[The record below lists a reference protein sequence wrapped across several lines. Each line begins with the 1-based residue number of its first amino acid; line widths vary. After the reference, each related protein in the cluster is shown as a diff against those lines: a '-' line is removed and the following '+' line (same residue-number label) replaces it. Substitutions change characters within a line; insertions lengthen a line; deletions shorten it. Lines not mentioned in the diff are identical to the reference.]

1 MRYFCISFHMAPCR
15 LKFCF
20 VLLHPN
26 STCQTRKGEG
36 EAHIY
41 QNLEH
46 DFNFHWSAARNERG
60 SVTQELR
67 AISRNSRKL
76 PVELKTK
83 VFMLWNTF
91 LNV

>member
-1 MRYFCISFHMAPCR
+1 MAPCR

-26 STCQTRKGEG
+26 STCQTRNWEG
-36 EAHIY
+36 EAHNY
-41 QNLEH
+41 QNLED
-46 DFNFHWSAARNERG
+46 DFNFHWSAVRNERG

-83 VFMLWNTF
+83 TFMLWNTF